1 MQVLVIVFLFVI
13 IVALGPLA
21 IIFSYLHLRR
31 RAVNKRELQDLQSE
45 ISRIK
50 EDISDMKE
58 QIADFII
65 KTG

>member
-1 MQVLVIVFLFVI
+1 MQVLIIVFLFVI

-31 RAVNKRELQDLQSE
+31 RAVNKRELQALQSE
-45 ISRIK
+45 ISQMK
-50 EDISDMKE
+50 EEIADMKE

-65 KTG
+65 RTG